1 MALSDIDRLIMAG
14 QALYGE
20 RWQSELTR
28 ALGLSDSRRMRQWVS
43 GDRPIPK
50 DIFGEIVDRLKDK
63 KKEIDGV
70 IKQLS

>member
-28 ALGLSDSRRMRQWVS
+28 TLGLSDSRRMRQWVS
-43 GDRPIPK
+43 GDRPIP
-50 DIFGEIVDRLKDK
+50 DGVFGNIVDLLKDR

-70 IKQLS
+70 IRQLS